1 MKHKRTKQQIWFIR
15 KVLFSIFCYI
25 VFLIATVDITKG
37 MSLGEQIVP
46 TEKAEMEKLV
56 KEDVK
61 KVEKEIDD
69 KKVDDKELDVKNDEK
84 QKNEKITEENEKLS
98 TAKEVDNT
106 EKSSEAIKE
115 KYKYAKGNIRI
126 FKDTKITPK
135 AEDNIKI
142 GTRVEVLEVK
152 KVEKVKEKTVKKPDG
167 KTEVQKTTTV
177 ENWEK
182 ISYYKN
188 REKRTG
194 WIKNNQLAD
203 SLKATLPKEWKNLD
217 FSPIE
222 KKNYPENK
230 RREVRG
236 IYVTSSS
243 AALTKRVDDLIAL
256 SKRTKINAFVIDVK
270 EDDGTLLFK
279 MEAGEKYNPNANR
292 RSPIKDIN
300 KFMKKLKDNNIYT
313 IARVVSFKDPTY
325 AKANPDKAIITKA
338 TGKPFTNSDGVIWV
352 SPHDRYLWEYNIAV
366 AKEAALAGFDEIQF
380 DYVRFPASNGGKL
393 DKELD
398 YRNPNKESKP
408 ETIQK
413 YLQYA
418 RKELEPL
425 GVYIAADVYGQVG
438 SLPDDMALGQ
448 HWESVSNVV
457 DYICPMIYPS
467 HYGKGVYGLP
477 VPDAEPYKTVY
488 RSTQDSMN
496 RNANID
502 TPAMI
507 RPWIQAFTARWVKGY
522 IVYGPEQI
530 ELQVKALKDLGINE
544 YILWSPT
551 NKYRIEKDSSSE
563 KKTEAAKTTE
573 AGKKSDGAKKTEE
586 VKKP

>member
-1 MKHKRTKQQIWFIR
+1 MKHKKTKQQIWFIR

-25 VFLIATVDITKG
+25 VFLVATVDITKG
-37 MSLGEQIVP
+37 MSLGEQSLP
-46 TEKAEMEKLV
+46 EEKAVLEQKL
-56 KEDVK
+56 E
-61 KVEKEIDD
+61 DD
-69 KKVDDKELDVKNDEK
+69 KKTAEET
-84 QKNEKITEENEKLS
+84 EKIEETSTVKDDDVQEK
-98 TAKEVDNT
+98 T
-106 EKSSEAIKE
+106 SEIIND
-115 KYKYAKGNIRI
+115 KYKYAKGNIRV
-126 FKDTKITPK
+126 FKEAKITPK
-135 AEDNIKI
+135 AEDNLKI
-142 GTRVEVLEVK
+142 GTRLEVIEEK
-152 KVEKVKEKTVKKPDG
+152 KVEIVKEKTVKKPDG

-182 ISYYKN
+182 ISYQKN

-194 WIKNNQLAD
+194 WIKSKQLVD
-203 SLKATLPKEWKNLD
+203 SLGATLPKEWKNLD

-243 AALTKRVDDLIAL
+243 ASLTKRVDDLIAL

-279 MEAGEKYNPNANR
+279 MKAGEKYNPNANR
-292 RSPIKDIN
+292 RSPIKDID
-300 KFMKKLKDNNIYT
+300 KFMKKMKDNNIYT
-313 IARVVSFKDPTY
+313 IARIVSFKDPTY
-325 AKANPDKAIITKA
+325 AKANPDKAIITKS

-393 DKELD
+393 DKDLD

-522 IVYGPEQI
+522 ITYGPEQI

-551 NKYRIEKDSSSE
+551 NRYRIEKNPPSDKKAEPVKE
-563 KKTEAAKTTE
+563 KEATKKATEV
-573 AGKKSDGAKKTEE
+573 KKTEE

>member
-1 MKHKRTKQQIWFIR
+1 MKHKRTKQQVWFIR

-25 VFLIATVDITKG
+25 VFLVATVDITKG
-37 MSLGEQIVP
+37 MSLGEQSLP
-46 TEKAEMEKLV
+46 EEKAVLEKKL
-56 KEDVK
+56 E
-61 KVEKEIDD
+61 DD
-69 KKVDDKELDVKNDEK
+69 KKTTEET
-84 QKNEKITEENEKLS
+84 EKIEETSTVKDDDVQEK
-98 TAKEVDNT
+98 T
-106 EKSSEAIKE
+106 SEIIND
-115 KYKYAKGNIRI
+115 KYKYAKGNIRV
-126 FKDTKITPK
+126 FKEAKITPK
-135 AEDNIKI
+135 AEDNLKI
-142 GTRVEVLEVK
+142 GTRLEVIEEK
-152 KVEKVKEKTVKKPDG
+152 KVEIVKEKTVKKPDG

-182 ISYYKN
+182 ISYQKN

-194 WIKNNQLAD
+194 WIKSKQLVD
-203 SLKATLPKEWKNLD
+203 SLGATLPKEWKNLD

-243 AALTKRVDDLIAL
+243 ASLTKRVDDLIAL

-279 MEAGEKYNPNANR
+279 MKAGEKYNPNANR
-292 RSPIKDIN
+292 RSPIKDID
-300 KFMKKLKDNNIYT
+300 KFMKKMKDNNIYT
-313 IARVVSFKDPTY
+313 IARIVSFKDPTY
-325 AKANPDKAIITKA
+325 AKANPDKAIITKS

-522 IVYGPEQI
+522 ITYGPEQI

-551 NKYRIEKDSSSE
+551 NRYRIEKNPPSDKKAEPVKE
-563 KKTEAAKTTE
+563 KEAT
-573 AGKKSDGAKKTEE
+573 KKATE
-586 VKKP
+586 VKKTKEMKKP

>member
-1 MKHKRTKQQIWFIR
+1 MKQKRTKQQVWFIR

-25 VFLIATVDITKG
+25 LFLVATVDVTKG
-37 MSLGEQIVP
+37 MSLGNQTISD
-46 TEKAEMEKLV
+46 EKTRMEELKKENV
-56 KEDVK
+56 KELK
-61 KVEKEIDD
+61 KETDEKKAAE
-69 KKVDDKELDVKNDEK
+69 ESDEK
-84 QKNEKITEENEKLS
+84 QKIEKIAEETENSSITKEAEN
-98 TAKEVDNT
+98 AD
-106 EKSSEAIKE
+106 KSSEIING
-115 KYKYAKGNIRI
+115 KYKYAKGNIRV
-126 FKDTKITPK
+126 FKEAKITPK

-142 GTRVEVLEVK
+142 GTRVEILEEK

-182 ISYYKN
+182 ISYHKN
-188 REKRTG
+188 KEKRTG
-194 WIKNNQLAD
+194 WIKNNQLTD

-279 MEAGEKYNPNANR
+279 MEAGEKYNPTANR

-313 IARVVSFKDPTY
+313 IARIVSFKDPTY

-352 SPHDRYLWEYNIAV
+352 SPHDRYLWEYNVAV

-398 YRNPNKESKP
+398 YRNPKKESKP

-425 GVYIAADVYGQVG
+425 GVYVAADVYGQVG

-551 NKYRIEKDSSSE
+551 NKYRIEKESPSV
-563 KKTEAAKTTE
+563 KKTETVKTTE
-573 AGKKSDGAKKTEE
+573 TTKKTDEVKKIEE

>member
-1 MKHKRTKQQIWFIR
+1 MKHKRTKQQVWFIR

-25 VFLIATVDITKG
+25 VFLVATVDITKG
-37 MSLGEQIVP
+37 ISLGDQVISNEKSLKEEVP
-46 TEKAEMEKLV
+46 KEKDKEIEKGTV
-56 KEDVK
+56 EK
-61 KVEKEIDD
+61 KVVEESTGKQEAEKTVEKTENLLKI
-69 KKVDDKELDVKNDEK
+69 KEAE
-84 QKNEKITEENEKLS
+84 
-98 TAKEVDNT
+98 NT
-106 EKSSEAIKE
+106 EKPSEIINK

-126 FKDTKITPK
+126 FKDVKITSK
-135 AEDNIKI
+135 ADDNIKI
-142 GTRVEVLEVK
+142 GTRVEVIEEK
-152 KVEKVKEKTVKKPDG
+152 KVEKVKEKTIKKPDG
-167 KTEVQKTTTV
+167 KKEVQRTTIV

-188 REKRTG
+188 KEKRSG
-194 WIKNNQLAD
+194 WIKEKQLTG
-203 SLKATLPKEWKNLD
+203 SLKATLPKEWKNLE
-217 FSPIE
+217 FSPVE

-236 IYVTSSS
+236 IYVTSNS
-243 AALTKRVDDLIAL
+243 ASLTKRVDDLIAL

-313 IARVVSFKDPTY
+313 IARIVSFKDPTY

-393 DKELD
+393 DKQLD
-398 YRNPNKESKP
+398 YRNPKNESKP

-448 HWESVSNVV
+448 YWEAVSNVV

-467 HYGKGVYGLP
+467 HYGKGVYGLT
-477 VPDAEPYKTVY
+477 VPDSEPYKTVY

-502 TPAMI
+502 TPAII
-507 RPWIQAFTARWVKGY
+507 RPWLQAFTARWVKGH
-522 IVYGPEQI
+522 IVYGPEEI
-530 ELQVKALKDLGINE
+530 EQQVKALEDLGINE
-544 YILWSPT
+544 YILWSST
-551 NKYRIEKDSSSE
+551 NKYRIEKDLPSGKKTE
-563 KKTEAAKTTE
+563 TVKTVEATKKTEAVE
-573 AGKKSDGAKKTEE
+573 KTEE

>member
-1 MKHKRTKQQIWFIR
+1 MKHKKTKQQIWFIR

-25 VFLIATVDITKG
+25 VFLVATVDITKG
-37 MSLGEQIVP
+37 MSLGEQSLP
-46 TEKAEMEKLV
+46 EEKAVLEQKL
-56 KEDVK
+56 E
-61 KVEKEIDD
+61 DD
-69 KKVDDKELDVKNDEK
+69 KKTAEET
-84 QKNEKITEENEKLS
+84 EKIEETSTVKDDDVQEK
-98 TAKEVDNT
+98 T
-106 EKSSEAIKE
+106 SEIIND
-115 KYKYAKGNIRI
+115 KYKYAKGNIRV
-126 FKDTKITPK
+126 FKEAKITPK
-135 AEDNIKI
+135 AEDNLKI
-142 GTRVEVLEVK
+142 GTRLEVIEEK
-152 KVEKVKEKTVKKPDG
+152 KVEIAKEKTVKKPDG

-182 ISYYKN
+182 ISYQKN

-194 WIKNNQLAD
+194 WIKSKQLVD
-203 SLKATLPKEWKNLD
+203 SLGATLPKEWKNLD

-243 AALTKRVDDLIAL
+243 ASLTKRVDDLIAL

-279 MEAGEKYNPNANR
+279 MKAGEKYNPNANR
-292 RSPIKDIN
+292 RSPIKDID
-300 KFMKKLKDNNIYT
+300 KFMKKMKDNNIYT
-313 IARVVSFKDPTY
+313 IARIVSFKDPTY
-325 AKANPDKAIITKA
+325 AKANPDKAIITKS

-393 DKELD
+393 DKDLD

-522 IVYGPEQI
+522 ITYGPEQI

-551 NKYRIEKDSSSE
+551 NRYKIEKNPPSDKKAEPVKE
-563 KKTEAAKTTE
+563 KEATKKATEV
-573 AGKKSDGAKKTEE
+573 KKTEE

>member
-1 MKHKRTKQQIWFIR
+1 MKHNRTKQQAWFIR
-15 KVLFSIFCYI
+15 KILFSIFCYI
-25 VFLIATVDITKG
+25 VFLITTADITKG
-37 MSLGEQIVP
+37 MSLGAQTILD
-46 TEKAEMEKLV
+46 EKPRLEE
-56 KEDVK
+56 VK
-61 KVEKEIDD
+61 KENVNEVKQETDEKKATEESD
-69 KKVDDKELDVKNDEK
+69 KK
-84 QKNEKITEENEKLS
+84 QKIEKIAEETENS
-98 TAKEVDNT
+98 SITKEVENT
-106 EKSSEAIKE
+106 DKSSEIINE
-115 KYKYAKGNIRI
+115 KYKYAKGNIRV
-126 FKDTKITPK
+126 FKEAKMTPK
-135 AEDNIKI
+135 AEDNLKI
-142 GTRVEVLEVK
+142 GTRVEVLEEK

-182 ISYYKN
+182 ISYQKN

-194 WIKNNQLAD
+194 WIKNKQLVD
-203 SLKATLPKEWKNLD
+203 TLGATLPKEWKNLD
-217 FSPIE
+217 FSPVE

-279 MEAGEKYNPNANR
+279 MEAGEKYNPTANR

-313 IARVVSFKDPTY
+313 IARIVSFKDPTY

-352 SPHDRYLWEYNIAV
+352 SPHDRYLWEYNVAV

-398 YRNPNKESKP
+398 YRNPKKESKP

-425 GVYIAADVYGQVG
+425 GVYVAADVYGQVG

-551 NKYRIEKDSSSE
+551 NKYRIEKESSSVKKTE
-563 KKTEAAKTTE
+563 TIKTAETTKKAETVKKTEA
-573 AGKKSDGAKKTEE
+573 

>member
-1 MKHKRTKQQIWFIR
+1 MKHKRTKQQVWFIR

-25 VFLIATVDITKG
+25 VFLVATVDITKG
-37 MSLGEQIVP
+37 MSLGEQSLP
-46 TEKAEMEKLV
+46 EEKTVLEQKL
-56 KEDVK
+56 E
-61 KVEKEIDD
+61 DD
-69 KKVDDKELDVKNDEK
+69 KKTTEET
-84 QKNEKITEENEKLS
+84 EKIEETSTVKDDDVQEK
-98 TAKEVDNT
+98 T
-106 EKSSEAIKE
+106 SEIIND
-115 KYKYAKGNIRI
+115 KYKYAKGNIRV
-126 FKDTKITPK
+126 FKEAKITPK
-135 AEDNIKI
+135 AEDNLKI
-142 GTRVEVLEVK
+142 GTRLEVIEEK
-152 KVEKVKEKTVKKPDG
+152 KVEIVKEKTVKKPDG

-182 ISYYKN
+182 ISYQKN

-194 WIKNNQLAD
+194 WIKSKQLVD
-203 SLKATLPKEWKNLD
+203 SLGATLPKEWKNLD

-243 AALTKRVDDLIAL
+243 ASLTKRVDDLIAL

-279 MEAGEKYNPNANR
+279 MKAGEKYNPNANR
-292 RSPIKDIN
+292 RSPIKDID
-300 KFMKKLKDNNIYT
+300 KFMKKMKDNNIYT

-325 AKANPDKAIITKA
+325 AKANPDKAIITKS

-393 DKELD
+393 DKDLD

-522 IVYGPEQI
+522 ITYGPEQI

-551 NKYRIEKDSSSE
+551 NRYRIEKNPPSDKKAEPVKE
-563 KKTEAAKTTE
+563 KEATKKATEV
-573 AGKKSDGAKKTEE
+573 KKTEE

>member
-1 MKHKRTKQQIWFIR
+1 MKHKRTKQQVWFIR

-25 VFLIATVDITKG
+25 VFLVATVDITKG
-37 MSLGEQIVP
+37 MSLGEQSLP
-46 TEKAEMEKLV
+46 EEKAVLEQKL
-56 KEDVK
+56 E
-61 KVEKEIDD
+61 DD
-69 KKVDDKELDVKNDEK
+69 KKTTEET
-84 QKNEKITEENEKLS
+84 EKIEETSTVKDDDVQEK
-98 TAKEVDNT
+98 T
-106 EKSSEAIKE
+106 SEIIND
-115 KYKYAKGNIRI
+115 KYKYAKGNIRV
-126 FKDTKITPK
+126 FKEAKITPK
-135 AEDNIKI
+135 AEDNLKI
-142 GTRVEVLEVK
+142 GTRLEVIEEK
-152 KVEKVKEKTVKKPDG
+152 KVEIVKEKTVKKPDG

-182 ISYYKN
+182 ISYQKN

-194 WIKNNQLAD
+194 WIKSKQLVD
-203 SLKATLPKEWKNLD
+203 SLGATLPKEWKNLD

-243 AALTKRVDDLIAL
+243 ASLTKRVDDLIAL

-279 MEAGEKYNPNANR
+279 MKAGEKYNPNANR
-292 RSPIKDIN
+292 RSPIKDID
-300 KFMKKLKDNNIYT
+300 KFMKKMKDNNIYT
-313 IARVVSFKDPTY
+313 IARIVSFKDPTY
-325 AKANPDKAIITKA
+325 AKANPDKAIITKS

-393 DKELD
+393 DKDLD

-522 IVYGPEQI
+522 ITYGPEQI

-551 NKYRIEKDSSSE
+551 NRYRIEKNPPSDKKAEPVKE
-563 KKTEAAKTTE
+563 KEATKKATEV
-573 AGKKSDGAKKTEE
+573 KKTEE

>member
-1 MKHKRTKQQIWFIR
+1 VKHNRTKQQAWFIR
-15 KVLFSIFCYI
+15 KILFSIFCYI
-25 VFLIATVDITKG
+25 VFLITTADITKG
-37 MSLGEQIVP
+37 MSLGAQTILD
-46 TEKAEMEKLV
+46 EKPRLEE
-56 KEDVK
+56 VK
-61 KVEKEIDD
+61 KENVNEVKQETDEKKSTEESD
-69 KKVDDKELDVKNDEK
+69 KK
-84 QKNEKITEENEKLS
+84 QKIEKIAEETENS
-98 TAKEVDNT
+98 SITKEVENT
-106 EKSSEAIKE
+106 DKSSEIINE
-115 KYKYAKGNIRI
+115 KYKYAKGNIRV
-126 FKDTKITPK
+126 FKEAKMTPK
-135 AEDNIKI
+135 AEDNLKI
-142 GTRVEVLEVK
+142 GTRVEVLEEK

-182 ISYYKN
+182 ISYQKN

-194 WIKNNQLAD
+194 WIKNKQLVD
-203 SLKATLPKEWKNLD
+203 TLGATLPKEWKNLD
-217 FSPIE
+217 FSPVE

-243 AALTKRVDDLIAL
+243 ASLTKRVDDLIAL

-279 MEAGEKYNPNANR
+279 MEAGAKYNPNANR

-313 IARVVSFKDPTY
+313 IARIVSFKDPTY

-551 NKYRIEKDSSSE
+551 NKYRIEKESSSVKKTE
-563 KKTEAAKTTE
+563 TIKTAETTKKAETVKKTEA
-573 AGKKSDGAKKTEE
+573 

>member
-1 MKHKRTKQQIWFIR
+1 MKHKRTKQQVWFIR

-25 VFLIATVDITKG
+25 VFLVATVDITKG
-37 MSLGEQIVP
+37 MSLGEQSLP
-46 TEKAEMEKLV
+46 EEKAVLEQKL
-56 KEDVK
+56 E
-61 KVEKEIDD
+61 DD
-69 KKVDDKELDVKNDEK
+69 KKTTEET
-84 QKNEKITEENEKLS
+84 EKIEETSTVKDDDVQEK
-98 TAKEVDNT
+98 T
-106 EKSSEAIKE
+106 SEIIND
-115 KYKYAKGNIRI
+115 KYKYAKGNIRV
-126 FKDTKITPK
+126 FKEAKITPK
-135 AEDNIKI
+135 AEDNLKI
-142 GTRVEVLEVK
+142 GTRLEVIEEK
-152 KVEKVKEKTVKKPDG
+152 KVEIVKEKTVKKPDG

-182 ISYYKN
+182 ISYQKN

-194 WIKNNQLAD
+194 WIKSKQLVD
-203 SLKATLPKEWKNLD
+203 SLGATLPKEWKNLD

-222 KKNYPENK
+222 KKNYTENK

-243 AALTKRVDDLIAL
+243 ASLTKRVDDLIAL

-279 MEAGEKYNPNANR
+279 MKAGEKYNPNANR
-292 RSPIKDIN
+292 RSPIKDID
-300 KFMKKLKDNNIYT
+300 KFMKKMKDNNIYT

-325 AKANPDKAIITKA
+325 AKANPDKAIITKS

-393 DKELD
+393 DKDLD

-522 IVYGPEQI
+522 ITYGPEQI

-551 NKYRIEKDSSSE
+551 NRYKIEKNPPSDKKAEPVKE
-563 KKTEAAKTTE
+563 KEATKKATEV
-573 AGKKSDGAKKTEE
+573 KKTEE

>member
-1 MKHKRTKQQIWFIR
+1 MKHNRTKQQAWFIR
-15 KVLFSIFCYI
+15 KILFSIFCYI
-25 VFLIATVDITKG
+25 VFLITTADITKG
-37 MSLGEQIVP
+37 MSLGAQTILD
-46 TEKAEMEKLV
+46 EKPRLEE
-56 KEDVK
+56 VK
-61 KVEKEIDD
+61 KENVNE
-69 KKVDDKELDVKNDEK
+69 VKQENDEK
-84 QKNEKITEENEKLS
+84 KATEESDKKQKIEKIAEETENS
-98 TAKEVDNT
+98 SITKEVENT
-106 EKSSEAIKE
+106 DKSSEIINE
-115 KYKYAKGNIRI
+115 KYKYAKGNIRV
-126 FKDTKITPK
+126 FKEAKMTPK
-135 AEDNIKI
+135 AEDNLKI
-142 GTRVEVLEVK
+142 GTRVEVLEEK

-182 ISYYKN
+182 ISYQKN

-194 WIKNNQLAD
+194 WIKNKQLVD
-203 SLKATLPKEWKNLD
+203 TLGATLPKEWKNLD
-217 FSPIE
+217 FSPVE

-243 AALTKRVDDLIAL
+243 ASLTKRVDDLIAL

-279 MEAGEKYNPNANR
+279 MEAGAKYNPNANR

-313 IARVVSFKDPTY
+313 IARIVSFKDPTY

-366 AKEAALAGFDEIQF
+366 AKEAALVGFDEIQF

-551 NKYRIEKDSSSE
+551 NKYRIEKESSSVKKTE
-563 KKTEAAKTTE
+563 TIKTAETTKKAETVKKTEA
-573 AGKKSDGAKKTEE
+573 

>member
-1 MKHKRTKQQIWFIR
+1 MKHNRTKQQAWFIR
-15 KVLFSIFCYI
+15 KILFSIFCYI
-25 VFLIATVDITKG
+25 VFLITTADITKG
-37 MSLGEQIVP
+37 MSLGAQTILD
-46 TEKAEMEKLV
+46 EKPRLEE
-56 KEDVK
+56 VK
-61 KVEKEIDD
+61 KENVNEVKQETVEKKATEESD
-69 KKVDDKELDVKNDEK
+69 KK
-84 QKNEKITEENEKLS
+84 QKIEKIAEETENS
-98 TAKEVDNT
+98 SITKEVENT
-106 EKSSEAIKE
+106 DKSSEIINE
-115 KYKYAKGNIRI
+115 KYKYAKGNIRV
-126 FKDTKITPK
+126 FKEAKLTPK
-135 AEDNIKI
+135 AEDNLKI
-142 GTRVEVLEVK
+142 GTRVEVLEEK

-182 ISYYKN
+182 ISYQKN

-194 WIKNNQLAD
+194 WIKNKQLVD
-203 SLKATLPKEWKNLD
+203 TLGATLPKEWKNLD
-217 FSPIE
+217 FSPVE

-243 AALTKRVDDLIAL
+243 ASLTKRVDDLIAL

-279 MEAGEKYNPNANR
+279 MEAGAKYNPNANR

-313 IARVVSFKDPTY
+313 IARIVSFKDPTY

-366 AKEAALAGFDEIQF
+366 AKEAALVGFDEIQF

-551 NKYRIEKDSSSE
+551 NKYRIEKESSSVKKTE
-563 KKTEAAKTTE
+563 TIKTAETTKKAETVKKTEA
-573 AGKKSDGAKKTEE
+573 

>member
-1 MKHKRTKQQIWFIR
+1 VKHKRTKQQVWFIR

-25 VFLIATVDITKG
+25 VFLVATVDITKG
-37 MSLGEQIVP
+37 MSLGEQSLP
-46 TEKAEMEKLV
+46 EEKAVLEQKL
-56 KEDVK
+56 E
-61 KVEKEIDD
+61 DD
-69 KKVDDKELDVKNDEK
+69 KKTAEET
-84 QKNEKITEENEKLS
+84 EKIEETSTVKDDDVQEK
-98 TAKEVDNT
+98 T
-106 EKSSEAIKE
+106 SEIIND
-115 KYKYAKGNIRI
+115 KYKYAKGNIRV
-126 FKDTKITPK
+126 FKEAKITPK
-135 AEDNIKI
+135 AEDNLKI
-142 GTRVEVLEVK
+142 GTRLEVIEEK
-152 KVEKVKEKTVKKPDG
+152 KVEIVKEKTVKKPDG

-182 ISYYKN
+182 ISYQKN

-194 WIKNNQLAD
+194 WIKSKQLVD
-203 SLKATLPKEWKNLD
+203 SLGATLPKEWKNLD

-243 AALTKRVDDLIAL
+243 ASLTKRVDDLIAL

-279 MEAGEKYNPNANR
+279 MKAGEKYNPNANR
-292 RSPIKDIN
+292 RSPIKDID
-300 KFMKKLKDNNIYT
+300 KFMKKMKDNNIYT
-313 IARVVSFKDPTY
+313 IARIVSFKDPTY
-325 AKANPDKAIITKA
+325 AKANPDKAIITKS

-393 DKELD
+393 DKDLD

-522 IVYGPEQI
+522 ITYGPEQI

-551 NKYRIEKDSSSE
+551 NRYRIEKNPPSDKKAEPVKE
-563 KKTEAAKTTE
+563 KEATKKATEV
-573 AGKKSDGAKKTEE
+573 KKTEE

>member
-1 MKHKRTKQQIWFIR
+1 MKHKRTKQQVWFIR

-25 VFLIATVDITKG
+25 VFLVATVDITKG
-37 MSLGEQIVP
+37 MSLGEQSLP
-46 TEKAEMEKLV
+46 EEKAVLEQKL
-56 KEDVK
+56 E
-61 KVEKEIDD
+61 DD
-69 KKVDDKELDVKNDEK
+69 KKTTEET
-84 QKNEKITEENEKLS
+84 EKIEETSTVKDDDVQEK
-98 TAKEVDNT
+98 T
-106 EKSSEAIKE
+106 SEIIND
-115 KYKYAKGNIRI
+115 KYKYAKGNIRV
-126 FKDTKITPK
+126 FKEAKITPK
-135 AEDNIKI
+135 AEDNLKI
-142 GTRVEVLEVK
+142 GTRLEVIEEK
-152 KVEKVKEKTVKKPDG
+152 KVEIVKEKTVKKPDG

-182 ISYYKN
+182 ISYQKN

-194 WIKNNQLAD
+194 WIKSKQLVD
-203 SLKATLPKEWKNLD
+203 SLGATLPKEWKNLD

-243 AALTKRVDDLIAL
+243 ASLTKRVDDLIAL

-279 MEAGEKYNPNANR
+279 MKAGEKYNPNANR
-292 RSPIKDIN
+292 RSPIKDID
-300 KFMKKLKDNNIYT
+300 KFMKKMKDNNIYT

-325 AKANPDKAIITKA
+325 AKANPDKAIITKS

-393 DKELD
+393 DKDLD

-522 IVYGPEQI
+522 ITYGPEQI

-551 NKYRIEKDSSSE
+551 NRYRIEKNPPSDKKAEPVKE
-563 KKTEAAKTTE
+563 KEAIKKATEV
-573 AGKKSDGAKKTEE
+573 KKTEE

>member
-1 MKHKRTKQQIWFIR
+1 MKHNRTKQQAWFIR
-15 KVLFSIFCYI
+15 KILFSIFCYI
-25 VFLIATVDITKG
+25 VFLITTADITKG
-37 MSLGEQIVP
+37 MSLGTQTILDENP
-46 TEKAEMEKLV
+46 RLEE
-56 KEDVK
+56 VK
-61 KVEKEIDD
+61 KENVNEVKQETDEKKATDEESD
-69 KKVDDKELDVKNDEK
+69 KK
-84 QKNEKITEENEKLS
+84 QKIEKIAEETENSSITKEAEN
-98 TAKEVDNT
+98 AD
-106 EKSSEAIKE
+106 KSSEIINE
-115 KYKYAKGNIRI
+115 KYKYAKGNIRV
-126 FKDTKITPK
+126 FKGAKMTPK
-135 AEDNIKI
+135 AEDNLKI
-142 GTRVEVLEVK
+142 GTRVEVLEEK

-182 ISYYKN
+182 ISYQKN

-194 WIKNNQLAD
+194 WIKNKQLVD
-203 SLKATLPKEWKNLD
+203 TLGATLPKEWKNLD
-217 FSPIE
+217 FSPVE
-222 KKNYPENK
+222 KRNYPENK

-243 AALTKRVDDLIAL
+243 ASLTKRVDDLIAL

-279 MEAGEKYNPNANR
+279 MEAGAKYNPNANR

-313 IARVVSFKDPTY
+313 IARIVSFKDPTY

-551 NKYRIEKDSSSE
+551 NKYRIEKDSPSVKKTE
-563 KKTEAAKTTE
+563 TIKTAETTKKAEAVKKTEA
-573 AGKKSDGAKKTEE
+573 

>member
-1 MKHKRTKQQIWFIR
+1 MKHKRTKQQVWFIR

-25 VFLIATVDITKG
+25 VFLVATVDITKG
-37 MSLGEQIVP
+37 MSLGEQSLP
-46 TEKAEMEKLV
+46 EEKAVLEQKL
-56 KEDVK
+56 E
-61 KVEKEIDD
+61 DD
-69 KKVDDKELDVKNDEK
+69 KKTTEET
-84 QKNEKITEENEKLS
+84 EKIEETSTVKDDDVQEK
-98 TAKEVDNT
+98 T
-106 EKSSEAIKE
+106 SEIIND
-115 KYKYAKGNIRI
+115 KYKYAKGNIRV
-126 FKDTKITPK
+126 FKEAKITPK
-135 AEDNIKI
+135 AEDNLKI
-142 GTRVEVLEVK
+142 GTRLEVIEEK
-152 KVEKVKEKTVKKPDG
+152 KVEIVKEKTVKKPDG

-182 ISYYKN
+182 ISYQKN

-194 WIKNNQLAD
+194 WIKSKQLVD
-203 SLKATLPKEWKNLD
+203 SLRATLPKEWKNLD

-243 AALTKRVDDLIAL
+243 ASLTKRVDDLIAL

-279 MEAGEKYNPNANR
+279 MKAGEKYNPNANR
-292 RSPIKDIN
+292 RSPIKDID
-300 KFMKKLKDNNIYT
+300 KFMKKMKDNNIYT

-325 AKANPDKAIITKA
+325 AKANPDKAIITKS

-393 DKELD
+393 DKDLD

-522 IVYGPEQI
+522 ITYGPEQI

-551 NKYRIEKDSSSE
+551 NRYKIEKNPPSDKKAEPVKE
-563 KKTEAAKTTE
+563 KEATKKATEV
-573 AGKKSDGAKKTEE
+573 KKTEE

>member
-1 MKHKRTKQQIWFIR
+1 MKHNRTKQQAWFIR
-15 KVLFSIFCYI
+15 KILFSIFCYI
-25 VFLIATVDITKG
+25 VFLITTADITKG
-37 MSLGEQIVP
+37 MSLGAQTILDENP
-46 TEKAEMEKLV
+46 RLEE
-56 KEDVK
+56 VK
-61 KVEKEIDD
+61 KENVNEVKQETDEKKATDEESD
-69 KKVDDKELDVKNDEK
+69 KK
-84 QKNEKITEENEKLS
+84 QKIEKIAEETENSSITKEAEN
-98 TAKEVDNT
+98 AD
-106 EKSSEAIKE
+106 KSSEIINE
-115 KYKYAKGNIRI
+115 KYKYAKGNIRV
-126 FKDTKITPK
+126 FKEAKMTPK
-135 AEDNIKI
+135 AEDNLKI
-142 GTRVEVLEVK
+142 GTRVEVLEEK

-182 ISYYKN
+182 ISYQKN

-194 WIKNNQLAD
+194 WIKNKQLVD
-203 SLKATLPKEWKNLD
+203 TLGATLPKEWKNLD
-217 FSPIE
+217 FSPVE

-243 AALTKRVDDLIAL
+243 ASLTKRVDDLIAL

-279 MEAGEKYNPNANR
+279 MEAGAKYNPNANR

-313 IARVVSFKDPTY
+313 IARIVSFKDPTY

-551 NKYRIEKDSSSE
+551 NKYRIEKDSPSVKKTE
-563 KKTEAAKTTE
+563 TIKTAETTKKAEAVKKTEA
-573 AGKKSDGAKKTEE
+573 